1 MKKFANLAAG
11 LVLTAA
17 LAVSVTACTPTKNN
31 PAQAAAQSAHDHD
44 HEPSTT
50 PDGAAVETVDG
61 AEEKKNMV
69 VTEDPAVTVCVYS
82 MKDDHSGL
90 KQNMDTI
97 DGEELDAQKLID
109 KMAELG
115 VLEKDIKVNS
125 FENKDGAL
133 TLDLSSLEK
142 KDDRLLLLAIS
153 NTFVQN
159 YDAKTLKLKVDGKEV
174 GEMEFVKK
182 WKEISADQLK

>member
-1 MKKFANLAAG
+1 MKKFVNLAAG

-31 PAQAAAQSAHDHD
+31 PAQAAAQSAHD

-125 FENKDGAL
+125 FEDKDGVL